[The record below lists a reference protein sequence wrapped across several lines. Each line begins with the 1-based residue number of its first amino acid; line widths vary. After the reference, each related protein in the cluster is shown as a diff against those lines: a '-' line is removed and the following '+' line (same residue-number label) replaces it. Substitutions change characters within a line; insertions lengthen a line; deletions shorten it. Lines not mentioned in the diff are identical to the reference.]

1 MMPGGGHDAVVIGAG
16 AGGGAA
22 AWQLCALGLKV
33 LLLEAGPAFDPAT
46 DYPLTAPG
54 WERHGFPAPPGSRA
68 MLSYGDLGRLDP
80 ATEDLASWSR
90 GGFPWRL
97 PPGAPRPPSD
107 VGYAHVQGVGG
118 STLHFVGEAH
128 RLHPDAFRRH
138 SLTGQGVDWP
148 IGYNDL
154 EPFYALAEEVTGVAG
169 DGAPDGRPRSA
180 PYPLPP
186 HALGPGARAL
196 VAAGARIG
204 QHWQVNPRAAL
215 SRPHDDRPACN
226 YCGQC
231 SRGCPLGDKG
241 STDVTYL
248 RRAAATGRLTLVP
261 GAIVTRLRTGPNG
274 TIVRA
279 EVVAGGRAQTV
290 ETPLL
295 FLCAGAV
302 QTPRLLLLSASA
314 DLPGGVANSSGQ
326 VGRNF
331 METLMWRS
339 SGLVPGLTG
348 SHRGL
353 PADAIC
359 WAPDAGD
366 PGGFRLNHTT
376 LEAGL
381 NGPIAYANRLLAGHG
396 EALKAALRARFGSA
410 LAVGAIGEVV
420 PDARSAVTL
429 DPERRDA
436 LGLPVARIS
445 SVLTDTALARLR
457 RMAAACRA
465 VLAEAGAELAEE
477 AGSRDAF
484 TATHV
489 FGTARMGRDPATS
502 VADPLGRSHDHANLW
517 IADASL
523 FPGSGGGE
531 SPSLT
536 IMALALRAARA
547 AAGEGPPVSPY

>member
-1 MMPGGGHDAVVIGAG
+1 MTLGSGHDAVVIGSG

-22 AWQLCALGLKV
+22 AWQLCQGGLKV
-33 LLLEAGPAFDPAT
+33 LLLESGPAFDPPK
-46 DYPLTAPG
+46 DYPLTEAG
-54 WERHGFPAPPGSRA
+54 WERQGFPAPPGSRA
-68 MLSYGDLGRLDP
+68 ILSYGDLGTLD
-80 ATEDLASWSR
+80 TRYEDLASWSR
-90 GGFPWRL
+90 GGLPWRL

-107 VGYAHVQGVGG
+107 AGYAHVMGLGG

-128 RLHPDAFRRH
+128 RLNPDVFRRR
-138 SLTGQGVDWP
+138 SVTGQGTDWP
-148 IGYNDL
+148 ISYEDL
-154 EPFYALAEEVTGVAG
+154 ETFYTRAEQVIGVAS

-180 PYPLPP
+180 PYLLPP
-186 HALGPGARAL
+186 HPFGPGALAA
-196 VAAGARIG
+196 VSAGARIG

-215 SRPHDDRPACN
+215 SQPFDDRPACN

-241 STDVTYL
+241 SADVTFL
-248 RRAAATGRLTLVP
+248 RRAARTGRLTVVT
-261 GAIVTRLRTGPNG
+261 GATVTRLHSGPNG
-274 TIVRA
+274 RIVRA
-279 EVVAGGRAQTV
+279 DVVVQRRAQTV

-314 DLPGGVANSSGQ
+314 EQPEGLANSSGQ

-331 METLMWRS
+331 IETLAWRS
-339 SGLVPGLTG
+339 SGLLPGLTG

-359 WAPDAGD
+359 WGPDAAD

-381 NGPIAYANRLLAGHG
+381 NGPIAYANRLLSGHG
-396 EALKAALRARFGSA
+396 AALKDALRNRFGSA
-410 LAVGAIGEVV
+410 LAIGAIGELV
-420 PDARSAVTL
+420 PDDRSRITL
-429 DPERRDA
+429 DAQTRDG

-445 SVLTDTALARLR
+445 SVLTEAAFERLR
-457 RMAAACRA
+457 RMARAARA
-465 VLAEAGAELAEE
+465 VLAEAGAELVEE

-489 FGTARMGRDPATS
+489 FGTARMGIDPAVS
-502 VADPLGRSHDHANLW
+502 VTDPLGRSHDHPNLW
-517 IADASL
+517 VADASL
-523 FPGSGGGE
+523 FPSSGGGE

-536 IMALALRAARA
+536 IMALALRAAE
-547 AAGEGPPVSPY
+547 AAG

>member
-1 MMPGGGHDAVVIGAG
+1 MTLGSGHDAVVIGSG

-22 AWQLCALGLKV
+22 AWQLCQRGLKV
-33 LLLEAGPAFDPAT
+33 LLLESGPAFDPPT
-46 DYPLTAPG
+46 DYPLTDAG

-68 MLSYGDLGRLDP
+68 MLSYGDLGTLDP
-80 ATEDLASWSR
+80 GSEDLASWSR

-107 VGYAHVQGVGG
+107 AGYAHVMGLGG

-128 RLHPDAFRRH
+128 RLHPDVFRRR
-138 SLTGQGVDWP
+138 SRTGKGMDWP
-148 IGYNDL
+148 ITYDDL
-154 EPFYALAEEVTGVAG
+154 EPFYTRAEQVIGVAS
-169 DGAPDGRPRSA
+169 DGASDGRPRSA

-186 HALGPGARAL
+186 HPLGPGALAAA
-196 VAAGARIG
+196 AAGARIG

-215 SRPHDDRPACN
+215 SLPYDDRPACS

-241 STDVTYL
+241 STDVTFL
-248 RRAAATGRLTLVP
+248 RQAARTGRLTVVT
-261 GAIVTRLRTGPNG
+261 GATVTQLLTGPNG
-274 TIVRA
+274 RIVRA
-279 EVVAGGRAQTV
+279 EVNVQGRAETV

-314 DLPGGVANSSGQ
+314 EQPEGIANSSGQ

-331 METLMWRS
+331 IETLAWRS
-339 SGLVPGLTG
+339 TGLVQGLTG

-359 WAPDAGD
+359 WAPDAAD

-381 NGPIAYANRLLAGHG
+381 NGPIAYGNRLLSGHG
-396 EALKAALRARFGSA
+396 AALKEALRSRFGSA
-410 LAVGAIGEVV
+410 LAIGAIGELV
-420 PDARSAVTL
+420 PDDRSRITIDAQM
-429 DPERRDA
+429 RDA

-445 SVLTDTALARLR
+445 SVLTEAALDRLR
-457 RMAAACRA
+457 RMARACRA

-477 AGSRDAF
+477 TGSRDAF

-489 FGTARMGRDPATS
+489 FGTARMGTDPS
-502 VADPLGRSHDHANLW
+502 VSITDAMGRTHDHSNLW

-523 FPGSGGGE
+523 FPSSGGGE

-536 IMALALRAARA
+536 IMALALRTAE
-547 AAGEGPPVSPY
+547 AAG

>member
-1 MMPGGGHDAVVIGAG
+1 MTLPRGHDAVVIGSG
-16 AGGGAA
+16 AGGAAA
-22 AWQLCALGLKV
+22 AWQLCGMGLKV
-33 LLLEAGPAFDPAT
+33 LLLEAGPAFDPPT
-46 DYPLTAPG
+46 DYPLTQPG
-54 WERHGFPAPPGSRA
+54 WERRGFPAPPGSRA
-68 MLSYGDLGRLDP
+68 VLSYGDLGRLDP
-80 ATEDLASWSR
+80 ATEDLTSWSR

-107 VGYAHVQGVGG
+107 VGYAHVMGVGG

-128 RLHPDAFRRH
+128 RLHPDAFRRQ

-148 IGYNDL
+148 IGYDDL
-154 EPFYALAEEVTGVAG
+154 EAFYTRAEQVIGVAS

-215 SRPHDDRPACN
+215 SAPYDDRPACS
-226 YCGQC
+226 YCGEC

-241 STDVTYL
+241 SADVTFL
-248 RRAAATGRLTLVP
+248 RRALATGRLTLVP
-261 GAIVTRLRTGPNG
+261 NATVTRLQGGANG
-274 TIVRA
+274 RIVAA
-279 EVVAGGRAQTV
+279 EAIVAGQRETV
-290 ETPLL
+290 ETPLV
-295 FLCAGAV
+295 FLCGGAV

-314 DLPGGVANSSGQ
+314 DVPDGLANSSGQ

-331 METLMWRS
+331 IETLGWRS

-359 WAPDAGD
+359 WAPDPDD

-381 NGPIAYANRLLAGHG
+381 NAPIAYANRLLPGHG
-396 EALKAALRARFGSA
+396 AALKALLRDRFGSA
-410 LAVGAIGEVV
+410 LAVGAIGELV
-420 PDARSAVTL
+420 PDDRSRITL
-429 DPERRDA
+429 DPGMRDGF
-436 LGLPVARIS
+436 GLPVARIA
-445 SVLTDTALARLR
+445 SVLTEAALARLR
-457 RMAAACRA
+457 RMARACRA

-502 VADPLGRSHDHANLW
+502 VTDPMGRTHDHPNLW

-536 IMALALRAARA
+536 IMALALRAAQ
-547 AAGEGPPVSPY
+547 AAG